1 MLSPDRFRYELLI
14 AKLDAYGFKIR
25 SSRLIYY
32 YLNAIHKD
40 KYCMIYCQGQS
51 MRHYALAIFFHD
63 MFCFLEVT
71 GITNYA
77 GDTTPYS
84 ASQIEDFVSE
94 KLKD

>member
-32 YLNAIHKD
+32 YLNAIHRD
-40 KYCMIYCQGQS
+40 KYCMIYCKGQS
-51 MRHYALAIFFHD
+51 IRHYPLAIFFHD
-63 MFCFLEVT
+63 IICFLEVT
-71 GITNYA
+71 GIKNYA
-77 GDTTPYS
+77 DDATSYS
-84 ASQIEDFVSE
+84 ASQIEDFESE

>member
-1 MLSPDRFRYELLI
+1 
-14 AKLDAYGFKIR
+14 
-25 SSRLIYY
+25 
-32 YLNAIHKD
+32 
-40 KYCMIYCQGQS
+40 MIYCQGQS
-51 MRHYALAIFFHD
+51 MRHYPLAIFFHD

>member
-1 MLSPDRFRYELLI
+1 
-14 AKLDAYGFKIR
+14 
-25 SSRLIYY
+25 
-32 YLNAIHKD
+32 
-40 KYCMIYCQGQS
+40 
-51 MRHYALAIFFHD
+51 MRHYPLAIFFHD

-77 GDTTPYS
+77 GDNTPYS